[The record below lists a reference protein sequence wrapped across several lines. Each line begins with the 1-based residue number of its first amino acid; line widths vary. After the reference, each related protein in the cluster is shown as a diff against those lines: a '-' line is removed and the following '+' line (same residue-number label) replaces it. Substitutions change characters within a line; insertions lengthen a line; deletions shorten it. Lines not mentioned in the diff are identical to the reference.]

1 MKAKPRDPEESLFA
15 HGSMAFTIF
24 NGFMIAALTLGA
36 FLWSPITHLNEAG
49 MPVTLANIKWM
60 LGEVIMENGAEYSV
74 IRHAQ
79 TYAFTTLGISQLFHA
94 IGMRNY
100 DKSLF
105 RQNPFENKAMIGAF
119 AIGLLLQLAVT
130 EIDILVEVFETS
142 KLSLNEWG
150 SLILLS
156 MIPLLTHE
164 IIVAGKHMFRK
175 KA

>member
-1 MKAKPRDPEESLFA
+1 MLFRS
-15 HGSMAFTIF
+15 HGGMAFTLF

-49 MPVTLANIKWM
+49 IPATLASIKWM
-60 LGEVIMENGAEYSV
+60 LGEGIMENGVEYSV

-94 IGMRNY
+94 IGIRNY

-105 RQNPFENKAMIGAF
+105 RQRLFENKAMLGAF

-130 EIDILVEVFETS
+130 EVDILVEVFETS
-142 KLSLNEWG
+142 KLSLGEW
-150 SLILLS
+150 SNLLLLS
-156 MIPLLTHE
+156 MVPLLTHE
-164 IIVAGKHMFRK
+164 IIVAGKHIFRK